1 MTIRTLLW
9 IDGLAALAAG
19 MAVLCLRGMLSNL
32 FRLQEEILIIQA
44 IITLVYASYSTTLA
58 KNKIYPK
65 KLIRILA
72 IANFTYVA
80 FCLGLFINTF
90 ATTTVWGKVY
100 FIAEATFISALA
112 ILECRQLK
120 YLK

>member
-1 MTIRTLLW
+1 
-9 IDGLAALAAG
+9 
-19 MAVLCLRGMLSNL
+19 MLSNL

-65 KLIRILA
+65 KLIRILV

-90 ATTTVWGKVY
+90 ATTTGWGKRY